1 VSQVFDLERTFDF
14 GIFPFPQYVNH
25 PLPYLPNF
33 TPAAM
38 ILIYVN
44 GKSCLSRTGGL
55 PQLTIVPCSAD
66 LANTNPQFHWK
77 LISHYDV
84 HSQVHSYNIVDPL
97 SPTTCIDVSG
107 SEQPVLEMYP
117 CGDRQPNQL
126 FTFQQNTMRS
136 SFPKEN
142 SCMAIHTNTDLAE
155 ASFLLSTSCSD
166 EVAAIN
172 IMAINNDPEQ
182 KGRALPSTTQPMPL
196 PMPMVDET
204 LLVKSKQASIDRLKQ
219 LDDVMENK
227 HSRLVDDGI
236 SAPENAF
243 ASPPFLFLYGMV
255 LLYFFRQMFVLK
267 REASSASKKDV
278 RKRRYQ

>member
-1 VSQVFDLERTFDF
+1 
-14 GIFPFPQYVNH
+14 
-25 PLPYLPNF
+25 
-33 TPAAM
+33 M
-38 ILIYVN
+38 ILIHVN
-44 GKSCLSRTGGL
+44 GKSCLSRSSRGL
-55 PQLTIVPCSAD
+55 PKLTIVPCSVD

-84 HSQVHSYNIVDPL
+84 QSQKHSYNLVDPH

-136 SFPKEN
+136 DFPQEN
-142 SCMAIHTNTDLAE
+142 SCMAIHTDIAVADLPE
-155 ASFLLSTSCSD
+155 APLLLSTSCSD

-172 IMAINNDPEQ
+172 VIAINNDPEQ
-182 KGRALPSTTQPMPL
+182 KGQALPSTQPVPM

-204 LLVKSKQASIDRLKQ
+204 LLVKSKQASIDRLKR

-227 HSRLVDDGI
+227 HARLVDDGV
-236 SAPENAF
+236 SAPKNVF
-243 ASPPFLFLYGMV
+243 ASPPFLFLYAMV

-267 REASSASKKDV
+267 WEATSASKKHV